1 MGPRAR
7 LLRHR
12 ESRGCRDPVNAGK
25 LAFMDIRRIGVIG
38 AGTMGNGIAQV
49 FAQSG
54 FEVRLVDA
62 VAPALDR
69 ARGSIEKSLAKFVEK
84 GRMTAENR
92 DAAIGRLS
100 TGTDVSALVE
110 ADYVVEAI
118 IEDTDAKRDLFGQL
132 DAITRP
138 DVILSSNTSSISITL
153 LGAATKRP
161 DKVLGMHFMN
171 PVPLMTLVELIRG
184 QATSRESMAIASDLC
199 AALGKTA
206 LEAADYPG
214 FIANRILMPMI
225 NEAIYALMEGVGTA
239 EAIDGVMKLGMN
251 HPMGPLTL
259 ADFIGLDVCLAIL
272 NVLHDGLGDPKYR
285 PCPLLK
291 RMVAAGHLGRKTGQG
306 FYRY

>member
-1 MGPRAR
+1 MI
-7 LLRHR
+7 HI
-12 ESRGCRDPVNAGK
+12 K
-25 LAFMDIRRIGVIG
+25 RIGVIG

-54 FEVRLVDA
+54 YEVHLIDA
-62 VAPALDR
+62 AAPALDR
-69 ARGSIEKSLAKFVEK
+69 ARSTIEKSLGKFVEK
-84 GRMTAENR
+84 GKMTPEDR
-92 DAAIGRLS
+92 DAAVGRLS
-100 TGTDVSALVE
+100 TGIDVSALSAV
-110 ADYVVEAI
+110 DYVVEAI
-118 IEDTDAKRDLFGQL
+118 VEDAAVKRELFATL

-138 DVILSSNTSSISITL
+138 EVILSSNTSSISITL

-171 PVPLMTLVELIRG
+171 PVPLMTLVELICG
-184 QATSRESMAIASDLC
+184 QATSPESMAVASQLC
-199 AALGKTA
+199 VTLGKTA

-225 NEAIYALMEGVGTA
+225 NEAIFALMEGVGTRD
-239 EAIDGVMKLGMN
+239 AIDGVMKLGMN

-285 PCPLLK
+285 PCPLLR
-291 RMVAAGHLGRKTGQG
+291 RMVAAGHLGRKSGRG
-306 FYRY
+306 FYEY

>member
-1 MGPRAR
+1 
-7 LLRHR
+7 
-12 ESRGCRDPVNAGK
+12 
-25 LAFMDIRRIGVIG
+25 MDIRRIGVIG

-62 VAPALDR
+62 AAPALDR
-69 ARGSIEKSLAKFVEK
+69 ARNAIGKSLAKLVEK
-84 GRMTAENR
+84 GRVTAETR
-92 DAAIGRLS
+92 DAALARLS
-100 TGTDVSALVE
+100 TGTDVSALADV
-110 ADYVVEAI
+110 DYVVEAI
-118 IEDTDAKRDLFGQL
+118 IEDPAAKRDLFGQL

-138 DVILSSNTSSISITL
+138 DVVLSSNTSSISITL
-153 LGAATKRP
+153 LGAATNRP

-184 QATSRESMAIASDLC
+184 QTTSPEAMATASSLC
-199 AALGKTA
+199 VTLGKTP

-285 PCPLLK
+285 PCPLLR

-306 FYRY
+306 FYKY